1 MTQLLLLSWRSIW
14 RHPRRTV
21 LTIASMSLALAL
33 AVVFLAIGD
42 GLYGRL
48 LHEVLRMQSGQ
59 LTVEHARYLDAP
71 SVNLAV
77 DRVATLRAK
86 LERLPAVATTK
97 VLVVSQGVANSA
109 DGAVGVAVV
118 GVEPT
123 REAALS
129 PLPKRLVAGRYL
141 DDQDDRR
148 AVLGVESARQL
159 KVGVG
164 DKLVLS
170 GNDVDG
176 QLVQEM
182 ARVKGIFRT
191 GALELDGHLVQVPI
205 GFGRKLFGLRPE
217 QATEVG
223 ILLDSPDAETP
234 MLEQVR
240 TLLRNRQELAV
251 WPWQKIIPELSTF
264 MKVDKGS
271 NVVFQVVILLM
282 AAFTIF
288 NTVLMSAL
296 ERKREFAVMLALG
309 TPPRRVKF
317 QLLLESVALG
327 AVGSLVG
334 VLLGSGVSAWLD
346 GYDLT
351 RWLGDGMEVG
361 GFLMDP
367 VLHLK
372 LTLLTTVGLG
382 AAMTAAVALMS
393 LVPMARLKHIRVTD
407 AFR

>member
-1 MTQLLLLSWRSIW
+1 MTQLVLLSWRSIW

-21 LTIASMSLALAL
+21 LTIASMSLALGL

-42 GLYGRL
+42 GMYGRL
-48 LHEVLRMQSGQ
+48 LHEVLRMQGGQ

-71 SVNLAV
+71 SVDLAV
-77 DRVATLRAK
+77 DHVAELRAK
-86 LERLPAVATTK
+86 LGRLPEVATTK
-97 VLVVSQGVANSA
+97 VSVVSQGVANSA
-109 DGAVGVAVV
+109 DGSVGVAIV
-118 GVEPT
+118 GVEPS
-123 REAALS
+123 REASLS
-129 PLPKRLVAGRYL
+129 LLPKRLVSGRYL
-141 DDQDDRR
+141 DDQDDRS
-148 AVLGVESARQL
+148 ALLGVESARRL
-159 KVGVG
+159 KVAVG

-170 GNDVDG
+170 GSDVDG

-191 GALELDGHLVQVPI
+191 GALELDGHLAQVPI
-205 GFGRKLFGLRPE
+205 RFARKLFGLRPE
-217 QATEVG
+217 QATQVG
-223 ILLDSPDAETP
+223 IVLDSPDAEAP
-234 MLEQVR
+234 MLRRVR
-240 TLLRNRQELAV
+240 MLLRGRPELAA
-251 WPWQKIIPELSTF
+251 WPWQKIMPELSTF
-264 MKVDKGS
+264 MQVDKGS
-271 NVVFQVVILLM
+271 NVVFQMVILLM

-309 TPPRRVKF
+309 TPGRRVKL
-317 QLLLESVALG
+317 QLLIESVALG
-327 AVGSLVG
+327 AAGSLIG
-334 VLLGSGVSAWLD
+334 VLLGSGAAWGLD
-346 GYDLT
+346 GYDLA

-367 VLHLK
+367 VLHPK

>member
-1 MTQLLLLSWRSIW
+1 MTQLVLLSWRSIW

-21 LTIASMSLALAL
+21 LTIASMSLALGL

-42 GLYGRL
+42 GMYGRL
-48 LHEVLRMQSGQ
+48 LHEVLRMQGGQ

-71 SVNLAV
+71 SVDLAV
-77 DRVATLRAK
+77 DHVAELRAK
-86 LERLPAVATTK
+86 LGRLPEVATTK
-97 VLVVSQGVANSA
+97 VSVVSQGVANSA
-109 DGAVGVAVV
+109 DGSVGVAIV
-118 GVEPT
+118 GVEPS
-123 REAALS
+123 REASLS
-129 PLPKRLVAGRYL
+129 LLPKRLVSGRYL
-141 DDQDDRR
+141 DDQDDRS
-148 AVLGVESARQL
+148 ALLGVESARRL
-159 KVGVG
+159 KVAVG

-170 GNDVDG
+170 GSDVDG

-191 GALELDGHLVQVPI
+191 GAIELDGHLAQVPI
-205 GFGRKLFGLRPE
+205 RFARKLFGLRPE
-217 QATEVG
+217 QATQVG
-223 ILLDSPDAETP
+223 IVLDSPDAEAP
-234 MLEQVR
+234 MLRRVR
-240 TLLRNRQELAV
+240 MLLRGRPELAA
-251 WPWQKIIPELSTF
+251 WPWQKIMPELSTF
-264 MKVDKGS
+264 MQVDKGS
-271 NVVFQVVILLM
+271 NVVFQMVILLM

-309 TPPRRVKF
+309 TPGRRVKL
-317 QLLLESVALG
+317 QLLIESVALG
-327 AVGSLVG
+327 AAGSLIG
-334 VLLGSGVSAWLD
+334 VLLGSGAAWGLD
-346 GYDLT
+346 GYDLA

-367 VLHLK
+367 VLHPK